1 EGARAPVEAQAVLR
15 MAARPGAGGVGVAPA
30 LDDERRALLVRPRHA
45 DLVGEAGEELGH
57 QLLALDHVR
66 VAVDDSRCHGTPP
79 SAGARRSCASAARMM
94 GRPPFTAP
102 TTFSAGTRTSSKKS
116 WLNSERPLSC
126 TSGRQVMPGVRM
138 STTRQL
144 MPACFGASGPV
155 RTRSRHQSAKCAL
168 LDHTFCPLTTQW
180 SPSRRARQR
189 SEARSE
195 PAFGSEKPRHQTWSA
210 GRMGGSQRACC
221 AGVPKRMRVG
231 PTMLTLTGSRIS
243 GARARA
249 ISSVK
254 M

>member
-1 EGARAPVEAQAVLR
+1 
-15 MAARPGAGGVGVAPA
+15 
-30 LDDERRALLVRPRHA
+30 
-45 DLVGEAGEELGH
+45 
-57 QLLALDHVR
+57 
-66 VAVDDSRCHGTPP
+66 
-79 SAGARRSCASAARMM
+79 MM
-94 GRPPFTAP
+94 GQPPFTGP
-102 TTFSAGTRTSSKKS
+102 TTFSSGTRTSSKKS
-116 WLNSERPLSC
+116 SLNSERPLSW

-144 MPACFGASGPV
+144 MPSCLRASGSL
-155 RTRSRHQSAKCAL
+155 RTRRRHQSAKCAL

-254 M
+254 MICSRRLAPRPPCARGHWMPTQPPAARARCQARWKRRRSPSSSGAGARGRLASSQARSSARKASSAGV